1 MYNYSHS
8 EGSNTVAYGQ
18 ASHAEGYNNGA
29 FTYRNKNNSYIK
41 PYNIE
46 ILSVS
51 DGDIIMLHLAKDLD
65 FDELASV
72 QKEIQQYFPNNQVI
86 CANEH
91 ILESITVIKREKNPF
106 ALELDLGE
114 INMDWKDSVHK

>member
-1 MYNYSHS
+1 MYNYSHA

-29 FTYRNKNNSYIK
+29 FTYRNKNNSYVK

-51 DGDIIMLHLAKDLD
+51 DGDVIILHLNENLCAA
-65 FDELASV
+65 EISGI
-72 QKEIQQYFPNNQVI
+72 QKEIKQYFPNNQVI

-91 ILESITVIKREKNPF
+91 ILKKITVLHRADNPF
-106 ALELDLGE
+106 EMELDLGS
-114 INMDWKDSVHK
+114 INLNLEDLL

>member
-1 MYNYSHS
+1 MSNYSHAM
-8 EGSNTVAYGQ
+8 GSHNIAYGQ

-29 FTYRNKNNSYIK
+29 FAYRNKNNSYVK

-51 DGDIIMLHLAKDLD
+51 DGDVIILHLNENLN
-65 FDELASV
+65 FDDINTIR
-72 QKEIQQYFPNNQVI
+72 KEIQEYFPNNQVI

-91 ILESITVIKREKNPF
+91 ILKQITVLHKTTNNPF
-106 ALELDLGE
+106 EMELDLGS
-114 INMDWKDSVHK
+114 ITLNMEELL

>member
-1 MYNYSHS
+1 MSNMIDMNNRRQYNYL
-8 EGSNTVAYGQ
+8 NQ
-18 ASHAEGYNNGA
+18 QP
-29 FTYRNKNNSYIK
+29 K

-46 ILSVS
+46 TLSVS
-51 DGDIIMLHLAKDLD
+51 DGDVIILHLAKDLD

-91 ILESITVIKREKNPF
+91 ILESITIIKREQNPF

-114 INMDWKDSVHK
+114 INMDWKDLVHK